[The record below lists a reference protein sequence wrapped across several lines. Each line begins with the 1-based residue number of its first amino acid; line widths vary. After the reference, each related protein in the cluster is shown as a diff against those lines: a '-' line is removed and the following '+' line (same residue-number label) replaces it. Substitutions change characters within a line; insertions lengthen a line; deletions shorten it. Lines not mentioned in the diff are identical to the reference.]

1 MDDAYF
7 VFGRGSR
14 GCIGKGLGLMVIE
27 QTVAAVSVLLQ
38 CFSIIHV
45 SDKAFRCYVYGT
57 YAVDSEVCK
66 AVMRLKCNMT
76 NYLLALR
83 PARTPKRKK
92 RWEKTSI
99 SD

>member
-45 SDKAFRCYVYGT
+45 FLT
-57 YAVDSEVCK
+57 
-66 AVMRLKCNMT
+66 RL
-76 NYLLALR
+76 LDA
-83 PARTPKRKK
+83 
-92 RWEKTSI
+92 TSMAHTL
-99 SD
+99 